1 MRAALLVV
9 ASLLSSGCAPASTEL
24 TAASASQNPCFQARL
39 ARTYTRIDPQ
49 TLLVEAGVR
58 GSYRMELLDT
68 CPDLE
73 WTNDASFR
81 GRGDGTFV
89 CSALDAEIAFPRA
102 GLREVCLFSRMTPIS
117 AAEAT
122 AFAGGHRRVFRPWRP
137 EQPRWPPI
145 LRLPELQ
152 PPVAPEPPAQP

>member
-1 MRAALLVV
+1 MRAAVLL
-9 ASLLSSGCAPASTEL
+9 AAGLALSGCAPASTEL
-24 TAASASQNPCFQARL
+24 SAASASQNQCFQARL
-39 ARTYTRIDPQ
+39 ARTYTRISPD
-49 TLLVEAGVR
+49 TLLVEAGVS

-73 WTNDASFR
+73 WTNEAIFR
-81 GRGDGTFV
+81 GRSGGTFV
-89 CSALDAEIAFPRA
+89 CSALDAEIVLPRD

-122 AFAGGHRRVFRPWRP
+122 AFAGGPRRVFRPWRP

-145 LRLPELQ
+145 IRRPE
-152 PPVAPEPPAQP
+152 PRAPVAPTPSP